1 MKDLFMFDLQLFAD
15 GEGEG
20 GEGGDDGQNNDGNK
34 DPVITFPDEKSF
46 MSRVNREA
54 KKQLE
59 AQAKELGYETIEAMQ
74 AALKA
79 SKDAKDKEKTDL
91 EKEKAAKEAAEK
103 AAAAALARAN
113 QSLIRAEFKVK
124 SKEAGAL
131 NPDAAFKLADLSD
144 VEVDDDG
151 NVSGVDEAI
160 KALQK
165 SDDYLFGK
173 TKGGSVGNPS
183 NPGGGD
189 PPPEESLGEILGK
202 ARAAQAKKQAES
214 RDHYFK

>member
-1 MKDLFMFDLQLFAD
+1 MKDLFMFDLQLFAE
-15 GEGEG
+15 EGG
-20 GEGGDDGQNNDGNK
+20 GEGGSEGGVTEKKEEDT
-34 DPVITFPDEKSF
+34 VITFPDEKTF

-79 SKDAKDKEKTDL
+79 AKEAKDKEKTDL

-103 AAAAALARAN
+103 TAAAALEKAN
-113 QSLIRAEFKVK
+113 QSLIRAEFKIK
-124 SKEAGAL
+124 AKEAGAL
-131 NPDAAFKLADLSD
+131 NPDAAYKLADLSN
-144 VEVDDDG
+144 VG
-151 NVSGVDEAI
+151 NVSGADEAI

-165 SDDYLFGK
+165 SDEYLFGK

-189 PPPEESLGEILGK
+189 PPPEESLGEKLGK